1 MKSIVASQGDTWDKI
16 SFEQYGSEYFVN
28 ELLLSNANYN
38 DVLVFSGGEKLVIP
52 DIVIE
57 SNETLP
63 PWRK

>member
-1 MKSIVASQGDTWDKI
+1 MSSIVASQGDTWDKI

-28 ELLLSNANYN
+28 ELLLSNAKYN
-38 DVLVFSGGEKLVIP
+38 DVVVFAGGEKLVIS
-52 DIVIE
+52 DIEIE